1 MTALKVIGIILL
13 ILLLILLLRVG
24 VEIRFGDAL
33 AVKLRIGPVRKT
45 ILPAGEKKPKKAKKE
60 TPQGDPG
67 TETAPTKKRALPK
80 LSLAEIKD
88 LAATVLRALGAVMR
102 STCKRLRIDPLEVYV
117 TFGGADPAEIAQ
129 QYGYASAAMWA
140 LMPHAEQ
147 LFTIPHPSLH
157 LRMDYAA
164 PATKAEGTVGLSF
177 RIGDLFAIGLALL
190 VPLVKWF
197 LRFKRA
203 HAHDV
208 PPAPAQSG
216 DAPQPQAETSEE
228 QSEKLT
234 A

>member
-1 MTALKVIGIILL
+1 MTALKVIGVILL

-24 VEIRFGDAL
+24 VEVRFGDAL
-33 AVKLRIGPVRKT
+33 AVKLRIGPVCRS
-45 ILPAGEKKPKKAKKE
+45 ILPAEEKKPKKPKKE
-60 TPQGDPG
+60 KPQPDPVA
-67 TETAPTKKRALPK
+67 EAAPPKKRALPK

-88 LAATVLRALGAVMR
+88 LTTTVLRALGATMR
-102 STCKRLRIDPLEVYV
+102 STCKRLRIDPLELYV
-117 TFGGADPAEIAQ
+117 TFGGSDPAEIAQ
-129 QYGYASAAMWA
+129 RYGYASAAMWA

-164 PATKAEGTVGLSF
+164 PTTKTEGSVGFSF
-177 RIGDLFAIGLALL
+177 RIGDLFAIALVL
-190 VPLVKWF
+190 IVPLVKWF

-203 HAHDV
+203 HAHDI
-208 PPAPAQSG
+208 PPAPPQTG
-216 DAPQPQAETSEE
+216 DALQPQAEANEE